1 MGNQAAMRVVSVPGL
16 QWTVSE
22 DDLDTGSGP
31 LFWIYVNI
39 DGHWCLRRE
48 GGATEAFF
56 GSRADAAAFLQDVEG
71 DSPYRLFIETQY
83 GKVVLEQH
91 GALSSSRREP
101 TKNGTASAMPGPV
114 ESPTEEGWET
124 QLGRRLPW
132 ANQLASAAR
141 VSWSR
146 VSSLAA
152 WLHDR
157 RS

>member
-1 MGNQAAMRVVSVPGL
+1 MGSQFTGHVVTVPGL

-22 DDLDTGSGP
+22 DNSDTGTGP
-31 LFWIYVNI
+31 LFWIYV
-39 DGHWCLRRE
+39 DTEGHWCLRRE

-56 GSRADAAAFLQDVEG
+56 GSRADAAAFLEDVKG

-91 GALSSSRREP
+91 GALSSSRREQ
-101 TKNGTASAMPGPV
+101 TRNGTANATAGSV
-114 ESPTEEGWET
+114 ESPAAEGRGTE
-124 QLGRRLPW
+124 LGRPLPW
-132 ANQLASAAR
+132 VNRLASAAR

-146 VSSLAA
+146 MSSLAD
-152 WLHDR
+152 WLHYR

>member
-1 MGNQAAMRVVSVPGL
+1 MGSQATVQVVTVPGL

-22 DDLDTGSGP
+22 DDSDTGSGP
-31 LFWIYVNI
+31 LFWIYVDI
-39 DGHWCLRRE
+39 EGHWCLRKE

-91 GALSSSRREP
+91 GALSSSRREQ
-101 TKNGTASAMPGPV
+101 TENGTANAASGAV
-114 ESPTEEGWET
+114 ESPAAEGRAT
-124 QLGRRLPW
+124 DLGRRLPW
-132 ANQLASAAR
+132 ANQLVSAAR
-141 VSWSR
+141 VNWSR
-146 VSSLAA
+146 MSSLAD
-152 WLHDR
+152 WLHNR

>member
-1 MGNQAAMRVVSVPGL
+1 MGNQAAMRVVTVPGL

-22 DDLDTGSGP
+22 DLSDTGSGP

-39 DGHWCLRRE
+39 EGRWCLRRE
-48 GGATEAFF
+48 GGATEASF

-91 GALSSSRREP
+91 GALASSRREQ
-101 TKNGTASAMPGPV
+101 TENGTTNAVSRAVDPAA
-114 ESPTEEGWET
+114 ESRATG
-124 QLGRRLPW
+124 LGRRLQW
-132 ANQLASAAR
+132 AHQL
-141 VSWSR
+141 VSTAQANLSR
-146 VSSLAA
+146 MSSVTD
-152 WLHDR
+152 WLHNR

>member
-1 MGNQAAMRVVSVPGL
+1 MGSQLTRQVVTVPGL

-22 DDLDTGSGP
+22 DDSDTGSGP
-31 LFWIYVNI
+31 LFWIYV
-39 DGHWCLRRE
+39 DSEGHWCLRRE
-48 GGATEAFF
+48 GGATQAFF

-91 GALSSSRREP
+91 GVLSSSRRGHTE
-101 TKNGTASAMPGPV
+101 NGAANAASVGV
-114 ESPTEEGWET
+114 EDPAAKDRATD
-124 QLGRRLPW
+124 LGRRLPW

-146 VSSLAA
+146 ISSLAD
-152 WLHDR
+152 WLHSR